1 MSYLTEK
8 AQYLKGLADGMNLSK
23 ETNEGKLFTAILE
36 MLEETDLALEE
47 VVEYQDEMQEQVD
60 EIDEC
65 LADVEEFLDEECE
78 DDDEYDFDDEGV
90 FIDCPKCGDE
100 VYVEFDAIDDDC
112 TIECPNCG
120 EKIEIECDCDCE
132 DCEDCE

>member
-1 MSYLTEK
+1 MSFLTEK

-36 MLEETDLALEE
+36 MLEETALALEE
-47 VVEYQDEMQEQVD
+47 VVEYQDKMQEQLD
-60 EIDEC
+60 EVDEC
-65 LADVEEFLDEECE
+65 LADVEDYLDEECE
-78 DDDEYDFDDEGV
+78 DDEYDFDDEGV